1 MLCRASQVALVVKN
15 LSANA
20 AHLRD
25 EGWEEILEKETAT
38 PCSFLAW
45 EIPWSLA
52 GYSPW
57 GCKEWNLTEV
67 TKQRCTTITTLSIL
81 EHIHHCK
88 PPPQKKTTC
97 CPLEFTFHTLLFP
110 DASN

>member
-1 MLCRASQVALVVKN
+1 MLCRASQVAIDSQVKN
-15 LSANA
+15 LPANA

-25 EGWEEILEKETAT
+25 EGWEGILEKETAT

-45 EIPWSLA
+45 EILWSLA

-57 GCKEWNLTEV
+57 GCKEWYLTEV
-67 TKQRCTTITTLSIL
+67 TKQCCTTITTLSIL

-88 PPPQKKTTC
+88 KPPKTKNNLL
-97 CPLEFTFHTLLFP
+97 PISIHFPYLTFP
-110 DASN
+110 RC